1 MGVAASVVLAVG
13 IGVAVLGGGGSG
25 TKPLA
30 SDMRGPATA
39 RSESVAPAPSA
50 ASAAGVPT
58 RRVERHAD
66 LILTTPSDRNDEV
79 AQQVI
84 AVTDG
89 VDGIVASSSV
99 SSGDGGQ
106 GGATF
111 TLRIPAAKLSTAL
124 SQLSK
129 LAHVRSRTETGDDIT
144 DTFNASRARLV
155 QALAERQ
162 SLLKQLANATT
173 PTQAESIRAQLRI
186 NAQAID
192 QARAALR
199 DVRNRA
205 NYATVNLSIERDG
218 SAGGTSTG
226 WTPDDALSDAQRILE
241 VSLGVVVVGAAALL
255 PLGALALAAGLGA
268 RALRRR
274 RREQALV

>member
-1 MGVAASVVLAVG
+1 
-13 IGVAVLGGGGSG
+13 
-25 TKPLA
+25 
-30 SDMRGPATA
+30 
-39 RSESVAPAPSA
+39 
-50 ASAAGVPT
+50 
-58 RRVERHAD
+58 
-66 LILTTPSDRNDEV
+66 
-79 AQQVI
+79 
-84 AVTDG
+84 
-89 VDGIVASSSV
+89 VASSSV